1 MKQNNYKPQLPDV
14 MEAIFD
20 AVYLIFDLVAAILFF
35 IYSNGDMLFILYGI
49 LTLTL
54 CGGDAFHLVPRII
67 RAVGGSSDKIKKQL
81 GIGLQI
87 SSITMTVFYIIL
99 MYIWKLTFPEFK
111 IPVVIEA
118 VVWISAVVR
127 IVICLFPQNNWC
139 TDEGNMR
146 LSIIRN
152 TVFAVTGT
160 GIIILYLISGNTYG
174 YHMARMAAAIIISFG
189 CYLPVTLF
197 SKTKPKV
204 GLLMIPKTCAYMWII
219 VMGLQILSEY

>member
-1 MKQNNYKPQLPDV
+1 MKENTYKPQIPDM

-20 AVYLIFDLVAAILFF
+20 AAYLTFDLVAAILFF
-35 IYSNGDMLFILYGI
+35 IYAKGNTLFVLYGT

-54 CGGDAFHLVPRII
+54 CAFHLVPRII
-67 RAVGGSSDKIKKQL
+67 RAIRGTSDKIKRQL
-81 GIGLQI
+81 GIGLQV

-99 MYIWKLTFPEFK
+99 MYIWKFTFPEFTL
-111 IPVVIEA
+111 PVAIEA
-118 VVWISAVVR
+118 IVWISAVVR

-139 TDEGNMR
+139 TDEGNMK

-152 TVFAVTGT
+152 TVFAVTGI
-160 GIIILYLISGNTYG
+160 GVIILYAISANANG
-174 YHMARMAAAIIISFG
+174 YHMTRMVAAIIISFG

-204 GLLMIPKTCAYMWII
+204 GLLMIPKTCAYMWVIT
-219 VMGLQILSEY
+219 MGLQLLF

>member
-1 MKQNNYKPQLPDV
+1 MKENNYKPQVPDL

-20 AVYLIFDLVAAILFF
+20 TVYLIFDLVAAVLFF
-35 IYSNGDMLFILYGI
+35 IFSQGNMLFILYGI

-67 RAVGGSSDKIKKQL
+67 RALHGSNEKIKRQL
-81 GIGLQI
+81 GIGLQV

-99 MYIWKLTFPEFK
+99 MYIWKFTFPEFR

-118 VVWISAVVR
+118 VIWISAVVR
-127 IVICLFPQNNWC
+127 IVICMFPQNNWC
-139 TDEGNMR
+139 TDEGN
-146 LSIIRN
+146 
-152 TVFAVTGT
+152 
-160 GIIILYLISGNTYG
+160 TYG
-174 YHMARMAAAIIISFG
+174 YHMTRMVAAIIISFG

-219 VMGLQILSEY
+219 VMGLQFLF